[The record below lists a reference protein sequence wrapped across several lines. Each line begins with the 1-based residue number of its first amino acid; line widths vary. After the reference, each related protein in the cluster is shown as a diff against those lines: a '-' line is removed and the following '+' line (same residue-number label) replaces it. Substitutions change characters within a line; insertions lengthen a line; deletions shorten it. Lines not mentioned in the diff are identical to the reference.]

1 MFGEKATY
9 FFVNKG
15 ISQSLYLLNKN
26 RINKYDTNQKSP
38 FPPLLC
44 QKHIEKS
51 PFTCVLIKKTLR
63 DKHGNLQAQL
73 SLQNDRQMKIP
84 ILLLWLGFT
93 YASPSPHI
101 VFILADDLGVNDV
114 GWRNPRILT
123 PNLGVKRLIE
133 KSEDLFCRF
142 LGWKWSG
149 FGTALR
155 TIPMHTLACCP
166 HD

>member
-1 MFGEKATY
+1 MNLLPFALSCALIVAHTKKKFLKSKEPVTEK
-9 FFVNKG
+9 
-15 ISQSLYLLNKN
+15 
-26 RINKYDTNQKSP
+26 
-38 FPPLLC
+38 
-44 QKHIEKS
+44 
-51 PFTCVLIKKTLR
+51 
-63 DKHGNLQAQL
+63 
-73 SLQNDRQMKIP
+73 
-84 ILLLWLGFT
+84 
-93 YASPSPHI
+93 PHI

-133 KSEDLFCRF
+133 KPEDKFCRF

-155 TIPMHTLACCP
+155 TIPMHTLTCCP

>member
-1 MFGEKATY
+1 MTL
-9 FFVNKG
+9 
-15 ISQSLYLLNKN
+15 I
-26 RINKYDTNQKSP
+26 P

-44 QKHIEKS
+44 QKHVEIS
-51 PFTCVLIKKTLR
+51 PFTRVLIKKTRR

-73 SLQNDRQMKIP
+73 SLQTDRQMKIP
-84 ILLLWLGFT
+84 ILLLWLGST
-93 YASPSPHI
+93 SASPSPHI

-133 KSEDLFCRF
+133 KSEDKFCRF

-155 TIPMHTLACCP
+155 TIPMHTFACCP